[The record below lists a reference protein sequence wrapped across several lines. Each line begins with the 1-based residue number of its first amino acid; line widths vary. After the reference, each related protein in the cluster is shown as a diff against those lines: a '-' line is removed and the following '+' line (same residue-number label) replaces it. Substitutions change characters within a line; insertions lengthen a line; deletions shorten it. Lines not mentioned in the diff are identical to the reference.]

1 VISQPKEGVVI
12 DYSEVADVIKI
23 CSEFYDNKKF
33 VYLSKRVHDFNVNPV
48 AYYKLVN
55 LRNLVGFGVVSRKA
69 SSLNMATFER
79 NFSKVPFAIFLDIE
93 KAQEWVESVLN
104 K

>member
-1 VISQPKEGVVI
+1 M
-12 DYSEVADVIKI
+12 
-23 CSEFYDNKKF
+23 
-33 VYLSKRVHDFNVNPV
+33 NPV

-93 KAQEWVESVLN
+93 KAQEWVESVLD